1 MEREGGEGDVYN
13 GEWET
18 FEVCRWQRHA
28 DPPIFC
34 LSPLL
39 FQILSNPPPSL
50 SCHLQPPTPAV
61 LSVAQFLWLNG

>member
-28 DPPIFC
+28 DPPIF
-34 LSPLL
+34 LP
-39 FQILSNPPPSL
+39 IPPPFSNF
-50 SCHLQPPTPAV
+50 V
-61 LSVAQFLWLNG
+61 